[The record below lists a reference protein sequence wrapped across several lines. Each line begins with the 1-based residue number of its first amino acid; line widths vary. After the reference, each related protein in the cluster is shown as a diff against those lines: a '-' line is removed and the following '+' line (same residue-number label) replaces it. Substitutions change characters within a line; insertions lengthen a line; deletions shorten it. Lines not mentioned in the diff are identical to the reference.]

1 MCYPL
6 AMNGPPTSTPLGIEL
21 ARTAREVG
29 RAFEQA
35 LEDAGGS
42 RPMWL
47 ILIALKQQPK
57 ANQRQLAAAVGIES
71 ATLTHH
77 LNGMEADGLLTR
89 RRDPANRRV
98 HVVEMTPAGE
108 ELFQRLRRVVM
119 VFDRQLHGG
128 LDDAQVAALRQLL
141 ATLRQNVAQPL
152 PELPPLDAEHCSLPV
167 ACADGVPHD

>member
-1 MCYPL
+1 MS
-6 AMNGPPTSTPLGIEL
+6 GPPTSPPLGIEL

-42 RPMWL
+42 RPLWL
-47 ILIALKQQPK
+47 ILMALKQQPL
-57 ANQRQLAAAVGIES
+57 ANQRQLAAVVGIES

-108 ELFQRLRRVVM
+108 AMFHRLRRVVM
-119 VFDRQLHGG
+119 VFDRQLHGS
-128 LDDAQVAALRQLL
+128 LDEAQVVVLRQFL
-141 ATLRQNVAQPL
+141 ATLRQNVALPL
-152 PELPPLDAEHCSLPV
+152 PVLSPIDAEICSPPV
-167 ACADGVPHD
+167 VCAEGASHG

>member
-1 MCYPL
+1 MS
-6 AMNGPPTSTPLGIEL
+6 GPPTSPPLGIEL

-35 LEDAGGS
+35 LEEAGGS

-47 ILIALKQQPK
+47 ILTTLKQQPQ
-57 ANQRQLAAAVGIES
+57 ANQRQIAAQIGIES
-71 ATLTHH
+71 ATVTHH
-77 LNGMEADGLLTR
+77 LNGMESDGLLTR

-108 ELFQRLRRVVM
+108 EMFYRLRRVVM
-119 VFDRQLHGG
+119 VFDRQLHGS
-128 LDDAQVAALRQLL
+128 LDEAQVAVLRQLL

-152 PELPPLDAEHCSLPV
+152 PELSPLDADRCSPPV
-167 ACADGVPHD
+167 ACAEGATHG

>member
-1 MCYPL
+1 MWYSL
-6 AMNGPPTSTPLGIEL
+6 AMSGPPTSPPLGVEL

-42 RPMWL
+42 RSLWL
-47 ILIALKQQPK
+47 ILMALKQQPL
-57 ANQRQLAAAVGIES
+57 ANQRQLAAVVGIES

-98 HVVEMTPAGE
+98 HVVEISQAGE
-108 ELFQRLRRVVM
+108 EMFHRLRRVVM
-119 VFDRQLHGG
+119 VFDRRLHGS
-128 LDDAQVAALRQLL
+128 LEDAQVAVLRQLL
-141 ATLRQNVAQPL
+141 ATLRQNVAQPF
-152 PELPPLDAEHCSLPV
+152 PDPSAVAAEICSLPV
-167 ACADGVPHD
+167 ACAEGDSRD

>member
-1 MCYPL
+1 MS
-6 AMNGPPTSTPLGIEL
+6 GPPTSPPLGIEL

-42 RPMWL
+42 RPLWL
-47 ILIALKQQPK
+47 TLVALKQQPQ
-57 ANQRQLAAAVGIES
+57 ANQRQLAAQIGIES

-98 HVVEMTPAGE
+98 HVVELTPAGE
-108 ELFQRLRRVVM
+108 EMFHRLRHVVSA
-119 VFDRQLHGG
+119 FDRQLHTG
-128 LDDAQVAALRQLL
+128 LNDAQGAVLRELL
-141 ATLRQNVAQPL
+141 ARLRQNVAQSVPDGSHV
-152 PELPPLDAEHCSLPV
+152 PVVEACSPPVTCTEGGS
-167 ACADGVPHD
+167 HD